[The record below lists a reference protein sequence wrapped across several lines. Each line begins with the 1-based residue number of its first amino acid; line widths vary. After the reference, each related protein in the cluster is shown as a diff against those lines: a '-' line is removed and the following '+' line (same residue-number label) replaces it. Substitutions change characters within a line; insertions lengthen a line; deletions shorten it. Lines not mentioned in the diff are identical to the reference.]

1 MVVLHNTSR
10 SIVAHGNVT
19 PSEHH
24 QKEEEKAQK
33 KYQQA
38 YTTTRSF
45 IFYNTTATIPLLIIA
60 AILLFT
66 NIRGTPLFVITI
78 LGAITSF
85 VGFSRLIQE
94 LIRDIIG
101 DPDNR
106 LPVWSVFY
114 LIIYLLSFFTYVFF
128 GIHLKYPGKYYEG
141 ISLAS
146 AKEAFIDSV
155 YLSLC
160 DYISVAPEGIT
171 STRQITRFLNVIH
184 GMLSMFVNVVIITKF
199 VDSF

>member
-1 MVVLHNTSR
+1 MVVLKST
-10 SIVAHGNVT
+10 VAQKNVT
-19 PSEHH
+19 PSEEHAK
-24 QKEEEKAQK
+24 QEAQAQK
-33 KYQQA
+33 KYEQA
-38 YTTTRSF
+38 YTASRSF
-45 IFYNTTATIPLLIIA
+45 IFYNSTATIPLLIIA

-66 NIRGTPLFVITI
+66 NIRGTPLFVVTV

-85 VGFSRLIQE
+85 VGFGRLISE
-94 LIRDIIG
+94 LVRDIVG

-128 GIHLKYPGKYYEG
+128 GIHLKSPGKYYEG
-141 ISLAS
+141 ISMAS

-171 STRQITRFLNVIH
+171 STKQITRFLNVFH